1 LDVAAHHLD
10 HIDAGKQLLQ
20 KGLRDGHPLIF
31 TDPAQCGSWRCQ
43 SDRFQWTI
51 TLKRRPQ

>member
-20 KGLRDGHPLIF
+20 KGLRDGHALIF
-31 TDPAQCGSWRCQ
+31 TDPVRRGSPLCQ
-43 SDRFQWTI
+43 LHRFQGTI
-51 TLKRRPQ
+51 NLKRRPQ